1 MKANL
6 GAAMAVV
13 AESWYLGFLAKKISV
28 DNAYKNVSA
37 KTKKKNDKV
46 RTRKVNFK
54 KQEDLFNID

>member
-28 DNAYKNVSA
+28 DNGPPLPR
-37 KTKKKNDKV
+37 DG
-46 RTRKVNFK
+46 
-54 KQEDLFNID
+54 D

>member
-28 DNAYKNVSA
+28 DNVPQLPR
-37 KTKKKNDKV
+37 DG
-46 RTRKVNFK
+46 
-54 KQEDLFNID
+54 D